1 MGRKIIVGVTGAS
14 GAIYA
19 RSLLEILGELSDQ
32 LEEVALIFSDNG
44 RAVWEFELGHIPPF
58 SAPFRVYDNN
68 NLFAPVASGS
78 AGFDTMFI
86 APCTMGTLGRIAAG
100 TSSDLICRSADV
112 MLKERRRLI
121 VVPRE
126 LPLSLIHIENM
137 RTVTLA
143 GGIIV
148 PASPSFYSRP
158 SSMEELVR
166 TVVFRMIDL
175 AGLEL
180 PHYRWG
186 EAKSDS

>member
-1 MGRKIIVGVTGAS
+1 MGVTGAS

-19 RSLLEILGELSDQ
+19 RSLLEILDELSDQ

-100 TSSDLICRSADV
+100 TSSDLI
-112 MLKERRRLI
+112 

>member
-1 MGRKIIVGVTGAS
+1 
-14 GAIYA
+14 
-19 RSLLEILGELSDQ
+19 
-32 LEEVALIFSDNG
+32 
-44 RAVWEFELGHIPPF
+44 
-58 SAPFRVYDNN
+58 PFRVYDNN